1 MSPTLFNVYKGS
13 RGRIRKEQIGVIIGK
28 KIMVNNICRWHCFV
42 SEKWEEIEGN
52 DRKIQEVCGKEINF
66 ESRTINDDI
75 WQRKRK
81 EEKVE
86 MKWSKYR
93 RDKEIK
99 YLGYRCKKNGRI
111 EKHIMKRIRRATVAM
126 KKTYSI
132 REYRRK
138 IV

>member
-13 RGRIRKEQIGVIIGK
+13 RGRIRKEQTGVVIGK

-99 YLGYRCKKNGRI
+99 YLGYRCKKMEESRS
-111 EKHIMKRIRRATVAM
+111 T
-126 KKTYSI
+126 
-132 REYRRK
+132 
-138 IV
+138 